1 MTLTVETGAIVT
13 GANSYIS
20 RADAIAYA
28 ANRGV
33 TLADTTAT
41 DAMLI
46 KATDYLETYAARY
59 RGIPV
64 TRDQP
69 LAWPRWD
76 VTDEDG
82 LYVDS
87 ATIPTAIANA
97 TCEAAL
103 RIIAGTDLDPD
114 RDRGGRIKSE
124 SVGSLSVVYADGA
137 PSGTTYP
144 RIDRMV
150 SGLVAGRSSMRIERG

>member
-1 MTLTVETGAIVT
+1 MALTVGTDAYVSLAACDAYHAALGNTAWTGLDAAKEVAIRKATLWVD
-13 GANSYIS
+13 N
-20 RADAIAYA
+20 AY
-28 ANRGV
+28 RGRWKGIRC
-33 TLADTTAT
+33 DTT
-41 DAMLI
+41 
-46 KATDYLETYAARY
+46 
-59 RGIPV
+59 
-64 TRDQP
+64 QP

-82 LYVDS
+82 LYVDP

>member
-1 MTLTVETGAIVT
+1 MSLTVGTDAYVSVADCDAYHTALGNTSWTGLDAAKEVAIRKAT
-13 GANSYIS
+13 LWIDN
-20 RADAIAYA
+20 AY
-28 ANRGV
+28 RGRWKGIRC
-33 TLADTTAT
+33 DTT
-41 DAMLI
+41 
-46 KATDYLETYAARY
+46 
-59 RGIPV
+59 
-64 TRDQP
+64 QP

-144 RIDRMV
+144 RIDRIV

>member
-1 MTLTVETGAIVT
+1 MALTVGTDAYVSLAACDAYHAALGNAAWTGLDAAKEVAIRKATLWVD
-13 GANSYIS
+13 N
-20 RADAIAYA
+20 AY
-28 ANRGV
+28 RGRWKGIRC
-33 TLADTTAT
+33 DTT
-41 DAMLI
+41 
-46 KATDYLETYAARY
+46 
-59 RGIPV
+59 
-64 TRDQP
+64 QP

>member
-1 MTLTVETGAIVT
+1 MALTVGTDAYVSLAACDAYHTALGNTAWTGLDAAKEVAIRKATLWVD
-13 GANSYIS
+13 N
-20 RADAIAYA
+20 AY
-28 ANRGV
+28 RGRWKGIRC
-33 TLADTTAT
+33 DTT
-41 DAMLI
+41 
-46 KATDYLETYAARY
+46 
-59 RGIPV
+59 
-64 TRDQP
+64 QP

>member
-1 MTLTVETGAIVT
+1 MSLTVG
-13 GANSYIS
+13 
-20 RADAIAYA
+20 
-28 ANRGV
+28 
-33 TLADTTAT
+33 T
-41 DAMLI
+41 DAYVSVADCDAYHTALGNTSWTGLDAAKEAAI
-46 KATDYLETYAARY
+46 RKATMWVDNAY
-59 RGIPV
+59 RGRWKGIRCDS
-64 TRDQP
+64 TQP